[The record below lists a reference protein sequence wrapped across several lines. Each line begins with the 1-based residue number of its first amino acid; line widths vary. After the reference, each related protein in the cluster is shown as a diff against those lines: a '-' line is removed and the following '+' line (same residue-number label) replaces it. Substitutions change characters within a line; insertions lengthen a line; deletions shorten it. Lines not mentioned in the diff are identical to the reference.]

1 MHRKVNSISKRI
13 SLMELNQL
21 VKENILVRKGKGRL
35 VYHVF
40 R

>member
-21 VKENILVRKGKGRL
+21 VKENILVRKGKGRS
-35 VYHVF
+35 VYYVF
-40 R
+40 K